1 MPVCDLD
8 KRAPHGKKV
17 MGLDVVVWWDKNENA
32 WKVFDDMC
40 PHRLAPLSQGRID
53 QWGRLQCVY
62 HGWCFSGS
70 GDCKFIPQAPP
81 DGPLACVAV
90 YPSTVQNGIVWFW
103 ANTDPQYK
111 DILTKKKPPY
121 IPEVDDPS
129 FTFQFLNRDIPY
141 GYEILIENIMDPAH
155 LPYAHYGIMSTP
167 QPRLIVKGVCL

>member
-1 MPVCDLD
+1 
-8 KRAPHGKKV
+8 

-40 PHRLAPLSQGRID
+40 PHRLAPLSKRRID

-70 GDCKFIPQAPP
+70 CDCKLIPQAPA
-81 DGPLACVAV
+81 DGPPIIYITLGLLSTVHTFKKVCVAV

-103 ANTDPQYK
+103 PSTDPHYK

-121 IPEVDDPS
+121 IHP
-129 FTFQFLNRDIPY
+129 
-141 GYEILIENIMDPAH
+141 
-155 LPYAHYGIMSTP
+155 
-167 QPRLIVKGVCL
+167 